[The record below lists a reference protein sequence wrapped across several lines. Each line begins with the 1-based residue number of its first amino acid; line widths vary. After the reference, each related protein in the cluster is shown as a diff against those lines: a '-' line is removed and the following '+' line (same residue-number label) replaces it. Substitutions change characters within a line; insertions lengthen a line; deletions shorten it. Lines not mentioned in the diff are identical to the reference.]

1 MPPPKPTHADVISF
15 QAQVNALLVGEQAS
29 KVRAVNP
36 KLPISKIPEEL
47 PALRQ
52 QLRNAVTP
60 AVTRAKAQFGS
71 SYSIEVGDMISPSGN
86 YYVVAVVTRND

>member
-1 MPPPKPTHADVISF
+1 MPKPAQEITSPSF
-15 QAQVNALLVGEQAS
+15 QAQVNALAIGES
-29 KVRAVNP
+29 ISRVRAVDP
-36 KLPISKIPEEL
+36 KMRISQIAEEL

-60 AVTRAKAQFGS
+60 AVTRAKGAVGG
-71 SYSIEVGDMISPSGN
+71 SYSIEVADMPTPSGN

>member
-1 MPPPKPTHADVISF
+1 MPKPAIHEDAPSF
-15 QAQVNALLVGEQAS
+15 QAQVNALAIGESVS

-36 KLPISKIPEEL
+36 KLPIGKIPEEM

-60 AVTRAKAQFGS
+60 AVTRAKAATGGAF
-71 SYSIEVGDMISPSGN
+71 SIEVGDFISPSGKF
-86 YYVVAVVTRND
+86 YAVAVVTRND

>member
-1 MPPPKPTHADVISF
+1 MPKPQQADTGTSF
-15 QAQVNALLVGEQAS
+15 QAQVNALAIGESVS
-29 KVRAVNP
+29 KVRAVDP
-36 KLPISKIPEEL
+36 KLRISQIADEL

-60 AVTRAKAQFGS
+60 AVTRAKAAVGG
-71 SYSIEVGDMISPSGN
+71 SYSIEVADMPTPSGN